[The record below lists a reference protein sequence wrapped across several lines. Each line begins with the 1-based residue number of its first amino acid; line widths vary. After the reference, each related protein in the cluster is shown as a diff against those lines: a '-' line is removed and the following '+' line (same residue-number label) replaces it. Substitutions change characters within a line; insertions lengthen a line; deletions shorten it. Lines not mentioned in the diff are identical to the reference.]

1 MDAALELS
9 DVYLTLP
16 AASGPVEILKGVSF
30 RAMPGESVAVV
41 GPSGSGKSSL
51 IAVSTG
57 IERATKGEVKLLGE
71 SLTGKSEDGL
81 ARLRRGR
88 VSLVFQSFHLLGT
101 MNAFDNVR
109 APLEI
114 AGLAEVDRL
123 AKSGLEAVGLG
134 ARMDH
139 YPGQLSGG
147 ERQRVAVARALASNP
162 AIVFADEPTGNLDR
176 ASGAMVADMLFAIA
190 RDRNATLIVVTHD
203 LDIAKRADRIVEM
216 SDGRIVMNASRAW
229 LRIARRELA
238 GGLGGFWIYL
248 ACLALGAWAIAA
260 AGSITASFTSGLEI
274 QSRVLLG
281 GDAGISVSQR
291 EASEA
296 ELAWMRERSTAISQ
310 ASAIDLM
317 GRKGSAVRQID
328 VRGVDA
334 SFPLLGSFG
343 FNPGAPPLADVLA
356 RREGAWGIA
365 ASECRADPA
374 WCRHWRPLHA
384 WRLRSRGARPV
395 AA

>member
-1 MDAALELS
+1 MDAALVLD
-9 DVYLTLP
+9 DVWLTLP

-57 IERATKGEVKLLGE
+57 IERVSKGEVSLLGE
-71 SLTGKSEDGL
+71 PLVGKSEDAL

-114 AGLAEVDRL
+114 AGLKDVDAL
-123 AKSGLEAVGLG
+123 AKSGLEAVGLA

-162 AIVFADEPTGNLDR
+162 RIVFADEPTGNLDR

-190 RDRNATLIVVTHD
+190 RERDATLVVVTHD
-203 LDIAKRADRIVEM
+203 AEIAARADRVVEM
-216 SDGRIVMNASRAW
+216 RDGRVV
-229 LRIARRELA
+229 
-238 GGLGGFWIYL
+238 G
-248 ACLALGAWAIAA
+248 
-260 AGSITASFTSGLEI
+260 
-274 QSRVLLG
+274 
-281 GDAGISVSQR
+281 
-291 EASEA
+291 
-296 ELAWMRERSTAISQ
+296 
-310 ASAIDLM
+310 
-317 GRKGSAVRQID
+317 
-328 VRGVDA
+328 
-334 SFPLLGSFG
+334 
-343 FNPGAPPLADVLA
+343 
-356 RREGAWGIA
+356 
-365 ASECRADPA
+365 
-374 WCRHWRPLHA
+374 
-384 WRLRSRGARPV
+384 
-395 AA
+395 